1 MIRLAL
7 VCLVGG
13 VGAMARFGVEELV
26 VRRLP
31 HQRPWA
37 TAGVNVVAAFLVGLA
52 ASNVAL
58 TVANGLV
65 PFPSHYVASTYLTV
79 GFCGGFSTFSSAVA
93 VPVLEWRHS
102 PLRNLAVLVV
112 TPLLCALAFWI
123 GLSL

>member
-7 VCLVGG
+7 ICFVGG
-13 VGAMARFGVEELV
+13 VGAMARFGVEEVV

-52 ASNVAL
+52 ASSVAL
-58 TVANGLV
+58 GVANGLV
-65 PFPSHYVASTYLTV
+65 PVPSHYVASTYLMV

-102 PLRNLAVLVV
+102 SLRSLAVLVV
-112 TPLLCALAFWI
+112 TPLLSALAFWA